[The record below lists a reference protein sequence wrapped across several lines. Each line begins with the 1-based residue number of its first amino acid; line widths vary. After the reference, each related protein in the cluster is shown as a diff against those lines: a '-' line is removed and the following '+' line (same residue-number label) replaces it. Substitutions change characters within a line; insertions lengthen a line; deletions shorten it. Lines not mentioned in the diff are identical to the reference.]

1 MAFRNAAESL
11 KTEGDS
17 RAQIRGKLLEFGISF
32 LDDSLFG
39 IRPDDLVVVGA
50 PSGVGKTQF
59 CVNVALA
66 NVSQGKRVHYF
77 ALEASEFEIERR
89 LKYQFI
95 ANRVFNRTSA
105 LKLIR
110 PLHYDEW
117 AAGED
122 LGLSHIDAEATEACQ
137 PILKNL
143 FTFYKEAN
151 QFDVFNLVDQVSRI
165 QDETDLIIVDHI
177 HYFDWDD
184 QNDNRAIKEIAKTAR
199 DLCLRVEKPMI
210 LVAHLRKRDR
220 QNAEL
225 CAGLDEFHGS
235 SDLTKIATKVITIA
249 PGGPSE
255 QGGYYTYFRTPKN
268 RYSSSSARFLAQMV
282 YDEKR
287 GKYETEYKLGW
298 ANQAKFGELEPTK
311 YPRWNC
317 RTALRKQK
325 SNEAGASGR
334 GSSSNHAGQAGPF
347 ETQRRP
353 RNYAPGADN
362 D

>member
-1 MAFRNAAESL
+1 MAFRNAAEVL
-11 KTEGDS
+11 KVESET
-17 RAQIRGKLLEFGISF
+17 RALIRGKLLEFGISF

-39 IRPDDLVVVGA
+39 IRPDDLILVGA

-66 NVSQGKRVHYF
+66 NVSKGKRVHFF

-89 LKYQFI
+89 LKYQFV
-95 ANRVFNRTSA
+95 ANRVFSRTMG
-105 LKLIR
+105 LKLVR

-122 LGLSHIDAEATEACQ
+122 LGLSHIDQEADEACE
-137 PILKNL
+137 PLLRNL
-143 FTFYKEAN
+143 FTFYKEAE
-151 QFDVFNLVDQVSRI
+151 QFDVAKLMEQVSLI
-165 QDETDLIIVDHI
+165 QDETDLVIVDHV

-184 QNDNRAIKEIAKTAR
+184 QNDNRAIKEIARTAR

-235 SDLTKIATKVITIA
+235 SDLTKIATKVITLA
-249 PGGPSE
+249 PGGPCDK
-255 QGGYYTYFRTPKN
+255 GGYYTFFRTPKN
-268 RYSSSSARFLAQMV
+268 RHSSSSSRFLAQMV

-287 GKYETEYKLGW
+287 GKYEQEYKLGW
-298 ANQAKFGELEPTK
+298 ANQPKFGELDSAK
-311 YPRWNC
+311 YPRWHN
-317 RTALRKQK
+317 RTAQRKSRSQGEGVE
-325 SNEAGASGR
+325 SSPGDSGLPR
-334 GSSSNHAGQAGPF
+334 QP
-347 ETQRRP
+347 ERTEIERRV
-353 RNYAPGADN
+353 RNYAPGARN